1 MSDARHTASDLA
13 ARDLAPRDLAPR
25 DLAARDLDVDLGQ
38 LFGSLARNWLRILIA
53 ALAITALA
61 FLVATLVTPLYRAE
75 TRILIEARE
84 SPYTRPAS
92 TGLTDTANVL
102 PDERTVASQVEV
114 IGSPDILRQVA
125 RQLDLGRRDE
135 FGASG
140 ETTMLGNLLIL
151 AGLRSDPSQ
160 ASVEE
165 RVLKALQE
173 KLRIFQVDG
182 SRVIVV
188 RFSSEDPELAAAVPN
203 AVADAY
209 IAGQEQAKRLTNA
222 DASEWLEPEIED
234 LRRRVREAEARVAEY
249 RAQSGLLTGQNNVV
263 LPTQELGEISTELTR
278 ARADRTAAEGRAAAI
293 REATA
298 ASGRLESM
306 PEVLAS
312 PMVQRLRESQ
322 AQAEAQLADLS
333 ASLLD
338 NHPRMRALRAQL
350 DETGRQLRAEIAK
363 VRAAAENEA
372 TAARARESR
381 LVAEVNRLKAASAQA
396 GDSEVEL
403 RALEREALAQR
414 ALLESYL
421 TRYREA
427 AARADRGAAPA
438 DARIFAR
445 ATAPHEAYFPKMGLI
460 LGAAFAGSLVVLS
473 VFVLLRELFSGR
485 AMRPAAGAFV
495 AVEPAVDGSFA
506 AADAPE
512 GNEAVAQEEP
522 GEPERHE
529 IRSILS
535 APAMPAEDRA
545 DADLDDDDGANAE
558 EAAQFADAVAL
569 GDEEDE
575 VTMASYEPDEITV
588 AGVADRLI
596 EGDTVRAV
604 FISPEGDEATAIS
617 VMVAREI
624 ADSGLK
630 ALFVDLT
637 WSGAPST
644 AMLEDSRL
652 PGITNLLAARAQ
664 FADIVHGDLYSACH
678 VIPAGTVD
686 PVRAM
691 RSAERLPM
699 ILQALEDAYD
709 VMIVE
714 CGATDAHSIAEVAGA
729 DAEVLI
735 GALDPRGAGAAG
747 LAADLEAA
755 GYGAVLTVSPPARPS
770 RFRKRRRFAA

>member
-1 MSDARHTASDLA
+1 MSDARHTTS
-13 ARDLAPRDLAPR
+13 
-25 DLAARDLDVDLGQ
+25 DLDVDLGQ
-38 LFGSLARNWLRILIA
+38 LFAGLARNWLRILIA

-61 FLVATLVTPLYRAE
+61 FLAASLVTPLYRAE

-92 TGLTDTANVL
+92 TGLADTAASAF

-114 IGSPDILRQVA
+114 LGSPDILREVA
-125 RQLDLGRRDE
+125 RQLGLGSRDE

-140 ETTMLGNLLIL
+140 ETSMLGNLLIL
-151 AGLRSDPSQ
+151 AGLKSDPSQ

-173 KLRIFQVDG
+173 KLNISQVDG

-188 RFSSEDPELAAAVPN
+188 RFASQDPALAAAVPN
-203 AVADAY
+203 AIADAY
-209 IAGQEQAKRLTNA
+209 IAGQEQAKRLSNA

-249 RAQSGLLTGQNNVV
+249 RAQAGLLTGQNNLV
-263 LPTQELGEISTELTR
+263 LPTQELAEISTELTR
-278 ARADRTAAEGRAAAI
+278 ARADRSAAEARTAAI
-293 REATA
+293 RDATG
-298 ASGRLESM
+298 SPDRLESM
-306 PEVLAS
+306 PGVLAS

-333 ASLLD
+333 ASLLE

-350 DETGRQLRAEIAK
+350 DETGRQLRAEVAK
-363 VRAAAENEA
+363 VKTAAESELA
-372 TAARARESR
+372 TARAREER

-445 ATAPHEAYFPKMGLI
+445 ATVPHEAYFPKMGLI
-460 LGAAFAGSLVVLS
+460 LGAAFAGSLVVIS

-485 AMRPAAGAFV
+485 AMRPAAGAF
-495 AVEPAVDGSFA
+495 APAEPAVEEHFTIGGETA
-506 AADAPE
+506 AA
-512 GNEAVAQEEP
+512 
-522 GEPERHE
+522 
-529 IRSILS
+529 
-535 APAMPAEDRA
+535 PART
-545 DADLDDDDGANAE
+545 
-558 EAAQFADAVAL
+558 ADAVAGREKAAEPSRQETRSVL
-569 GDEEDE
+569 FAPAVAAAENVGNEAGAADDAERLAPAVTPSDEEEE
-575 VTMASYEPDEITV
+575 VTMARYTPDEITV
-588 AGVADRLI
+588 AGIADQLI
-596 EGDTVRAV
+596 EGDAGRAV
-604 FISPEGDEATAIS
+604 FISPEGDEATAVS

-624 ADSGLK
+624 ADAGLK
-630 ALFVDLT
+630 VLFLDLT

-644 AMLEDSRL
+644 AMLEDSRR

-664 FADIVHGDLYSACH
+664 FVDIIHGDLFSGCH
-678 VIPAGTVD
+678 VIAAGTVD

-691 RSAERLPM
+691 RSADRLPA
-699 ILQALEDAYD
+699 ILQALEDSYD

-714 CGATDAHSIAEVAGA
+714 CGATDAHSIADVVG
-729 DAEVLI
+729 DHGEVLI
-735 GALDPRGAGAAG
+735 GALDPRGARVAE
-747 LAADLEAA
+747 LAADLDAS
-755 GYGAVLTVSPPARPS
+755 GYGAVLTVTPAGRPARFS
-770 RFRKRRRFAA
+770 KRRRFAA